1 MDLLQLLKMY
11 SIGAFFT
18 IFQFLA
24 TWSLMYPFLPSAYL
38 YHYTITTLMFL
49 WAMYDETS
57 AQSCFLLAVLQAL
70 GFILDIFALSF
81 HFQDSKNNSQL
92 NNRFEYILCM
102 MAFFTNFFLRTVYVL
117 LGVYHF
123 MDRKGEVTQNLITR
137 PKGASNLDSRVRGGA
152 SNNPSGMEQQAPP
165 PQANTTE
172 QQNPFQNE

>member
-1 MDLLQLLKMY
+1 MSVEFGLKIKMFVDGY
-11 SIGAFFT
+11 PLPSIGAFFT

-92 NNRFEYILCM
+92 NNRFD
-102 MAFFTNFFLRTVYVL
+102 FVHFLVDINGITSISDSFCIPVDNLPTIV
-117 LGVYHF
+117 
-123 MDRKGEVTQNLITR
+123 RKL
-137 PKGASNLDSRVRGGA
+137 
-152 SNNPSGMEQQAPP
+152 
-165 PQANTTE
+165 
-172 QQNPFQNE
+172 